1 MVLWHAAVRPERL
14 QLLLPMQTSIEEMIA
29 STAYLDLFLR
39 SVSETALLKTFLR
52 FVLLHRHDNATI
64 LDTLVSRI
72 NSNSRVSGGAG
83 RAGTQAC
90 SCLMSPPSPA
100 LHGVP
105 EPLPDAAQS
114 QL

>member
-1 MVLWHAAVRPERL
+1 MGHAAAHPERF

-83 RAGTQAC
+83 RGGSPTC
-90 SCLMSPPSPA
+90 SCLTSPPFPA